1 MMYMMYMIYMM
12 YMMLCYFVPLYIQ
25 NRGRIMI
32 SILKCGEENQSQL
45 SIKNQKKRKKKNPQ
59 WHVMH
64 QLPINTIGA
73 ITEINDL
80 FKLTAVA

>member
-45 SIKNQKKRKKKNPQ
+45 SIKNQKKRKKKKPS
-59 WHVMH
+59 
-64 QLPINTIGA
+64 
-73 ITEINDL
+73 
-80 FKLTAVA
+80 VACYAPTTHKHNWSYYRNK